1 MYSSDIDL
9 QFTLGN
15 DFPSTGEI
23 VLDFSGENAGFSI
36 NTDQKCTITSTNSNL
51 SVSSSV
57 DCQIYAS

>member
-1 MYSSDIDL
+1 MYSSNIDL
-9 QFTLGN
+9 QFTIVN

-23 VLDFSGENAGFSI
+23 VLDFSGENAGFSLVS
-36 NTDQKCTITSTNSNL
+36 DQKCTITSTNSNL